1 MKQTSI
7 LAHESIKPQKEIL
20 HTKIL
25 VGLKKIEKGTFRE
38 IAKASNLDEQQVW
51 KRLSEM
57 ERKNMITYTDEKKQ
71 CEVSHRLCGIWK
83 INERI

>member
-1 MKQTSI
+1 MKHTSV

-20 HTKIL
+20 HAKIMA
-25 VGLKKIEKGTFRE
+25 GLKKIEKGTFRE

-57 ERKNMITYTDEKKQ
+57 ERKGMITYTDEKKQ
-71 CEVSHRLCGIWK
+71 CDVSHRLCGIWK
-83 INERI
+83 INEGV

>member
-1 MKQTSI
+1 MKHTSV
-7 LAHESIKPQKEIL
+7 LAHESINPQKEIL
-20 HTKIL
+20 HSKIL

-71 CEVSHRLCGIWK
+71 CQVSHRICGIWK
-83 INERI
+83 INE

>member
-7 LAHESIKPQKEIL
+7 LAHESIKPAKEIL
-20 HTKIL
+20 HSKIL
-25 VGLKKIEKGTFRE
+25 SGLKKIEKGTFRE
-38 IAKASNLDEQQVW
+38 IAHASNLDEQQVW

-57 ERKNMITYTDEKKQ
+57 ERKGMITYTEEKKQ

-83 INERI
+83 INEGI

>member
-1 MKQTSI
+1 MANKLTSV

-20 HTKIL
+20 HSKIL
-25 VGLKKIEKGTFRE
+25 SGLKKIEKGTFRE
-38 IAKASNLDEQQVW
+38 IAKASSLDEQQVW

-57 ERKNMITYTDEKKQ
+57 ERKGMITYTDEKKQ

-83 INERI
+83 INE

>member
-7 LAHESIKPQKEIL
+7 LAHESIKPAKEIL
-20 HTKIL
+20 HSKIMA
-25 VGLKKIEKGTFRE
+25 GLKKIEKGTFRE
-38 IAKASNLDEQQVW
+38 IAKASSLDEQQVW

-57 ERKNMITYTDEKKQ
+57 ERKGMITYTDEKKQ

-83 INERI
+83 INN

>member
-7 LAHESIKPQKEIL
+7 LAHESIKPSKEGL
-20 HTKIL
+20 YSKIL
-25 VGLKKIEKGTFRE
+25 AGMRKIKKGTFRE

-57 ERKNMITYTDEKKQ
+57 ERKNMISYTDEKKQ
-71 CEVSHRLCGIWK
+71 CEVSHRLCGIWQ
-83 INERI
+83 INE

>member
-20 HTKIL
+20 HSKIMT
-25 VGLKKIEKGTFRE
+25 GLKKIEKGTFRE
-38 IAKASNLDEQQVW
+38 ISKAANLDEQQVW

-57 ERKNMITYTDEKKQ
+57 ERKGMITYTDEKKQ
-71 CEVSHRLCGIWK
+71 CNVSHRLCGIWE
-83 INERI
+83 INN

>member
-7 LAHESIKPQKEIL
+7 LAHESIKLQKEIL
-20 HTKIL
+20 HAKIL
-25 VGLKKIEKGTFRE
+25 AGLKKIDKGTFRE
-38 IAKASNLDEQQVW
+38 IANASNLDEQKVW

-57 ERKNMITYTDEKKQ
+57 ERKNMISYTDEKKQ

-83 INERI
+83 INE